1 MKAEIRTIGERK
13 VVEEREVSGWVVR
26 KDKVLR
32 VLSAFFSFIFTFV
45 FALPVFAAEVE
56 GGGAAA
62 GGALAKFGLAI
73 GAGIGLGLA
82 AGLGGLAQ
90 GKAVSSA
97 MEGISRNPG
106 ASDRMF
112 LPLILGLVFIESL
125 VIYMLVIAFF
135 LQGKI

>member
-1 MKAEIRTIGERK
+1 MRK
-13 VVEEREVSGWVVR
+13 VVRSVVG
-26 KDKVLR
+26 VVASL
-32 VLSAFFSFIFTFV
+32 LFV
-45 FALPVFAAEVE
+45 GVALAAEA
-56 GGGAAA
+56 GGGA
-62 GGALAKFGLAI
+62 GGGELAKFGLAI
-73 GAGIGLGLA
+73 GAGLGLGIA

-90 GKAVSSA
+90 GRIASSA

-112 LPLILGLVFIESL
+112 LPFILGLVFIESL